1 MNTQNNLAGILA
13 VASIVL
19 SVIGLIVSPVGAS
32 APMTPTNGDTGAYG
46 SAPGYHHAF
55 NATQMTARLQA
66 SLTKL
71 GQQGV
76 DISQPQADISNGNT
90 TAAMQWLMA
99 YNKANPGAFGNQT
112 RQHPVNAT
120 QQTDRLQSVV
130 TKLGQQGVDVTQ
142 ALTDL
147 STGNVKGAMQWLMGY
162 NNVHP
167 GTIGIKTPQRVMNS
181 TQMTARLQASL
192 TKLGQQGVDVSQPQ
206 ADISS
211 GNVTAAMQWLTD
223 YHKAHPGVMNTTAQ
237 HFGNTSAWHK
247 GASFRSHHQLSG
259 NQTSVRPSWV
269 PEQTQSA

>member
-32 APMTPTNGDTGAYG
+32 ALTTPTIGDTGVYG
-46 SAPGYHHAF
+46 SAPGSHHAF
-55 NATQMTARLQA
+55 NATQMTSRLQ
-66 SLTKL
+66 
-71 GQQGV
+71 
-76 DISQPQADISNGNT
+76 T
-90 TAAMQWLMA
+90 T
-99 YNKANPGAFGNQT
+99 
-112 RQHPVNAT
+112 
-120 QQTDRLQSVV
+120 
-130 TKLGQQGVDVTQ
+130 
-142 ALTDL
+142 
-147 STGNVKGAMQWLMGY
+147 
-162 NNVHP
+162 
-167 GTIGIKTPQRVMNS
+167 
-181 TQMTARLQASL
+181 L

>member
-32 APMTPTNGDTGAYG
+32 ALTTPTIGDTGAYG
-46 SAPGYHHAF
+46 SAPGSHHAF
-55 NATQMTARLQA
+55 NATQMTSRLQTT
-66 SLTKL
+66 LTKL

-76 DISQPQADISNGNT
+76 DVSQPQADISGGNT

-99 YNKANPGAFGNQT
+99 YHKANHGAFGNQT
-112 RQHPVNAT
+112 HQHPVTAT
-120 QQTDRLQSVV
+120 QQTDRLQAIV

-167 GTIGIKTPQRVMNS
+167 GTIGTKTPQRVMNS

-192 TKLGQQGVDVSQPQ
+192 TKLGQQGVDISQPQ

-223 YHKAHPGVMNTTAQ
+223 YRKAHPGAMNTTAQ
-237 HFGNTSAWHK
+237 HSGNTSAWQK
-247 GASFRSHHQLSG
+247 GGSFRSHHQVSG
-259 NQTSVRPSWV
+259 NHTSIRPSSV
-269 PEQTQSA
+269 PVQTQSA